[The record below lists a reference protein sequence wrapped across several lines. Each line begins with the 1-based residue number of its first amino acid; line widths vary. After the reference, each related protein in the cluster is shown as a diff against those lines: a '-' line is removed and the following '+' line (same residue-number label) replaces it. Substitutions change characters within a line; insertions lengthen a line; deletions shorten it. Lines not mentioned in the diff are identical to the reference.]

1 MNIRFLVLEIN
12 EYNNFMR
19 LSYLNL
25 ILDDVLLR
33 YCYLFIIVFI
43 VMDVNRMY
51 I

>member
-1 MNIRFLVLEIN
+1 MNIIILLVL
-12 EYNNFMR
+12 

-25 ILDDVLLR
+25 ILDDVLFR

>member
-25 ILDDVLLR
+25 ILDDMYYLDIVIYLLL
-33 YCYLFIIVFI
+33 CLLLW
-43 VMDVNRMY
+43 M
-51 I
+51 

>member
-25 ILDDVLLR
+25 ILDDVLFR